1 MLCLLLLSIVYI
13 VLIVSS
19 CACRCSCAHSCCNAC
34 VAVRGEL
41 GGVGYLLAT
50 AKPVWI
56 HAGVHVLWTY
66 SWWLKVLEFLERDN
80 KKSVE

>member
-1 MLCLLLLSIVYI
+1 MLCLHSLSIVYI

-50 AKPVWI
+50 AKPVGSMQVCMFYGHI
-56 HAGVHVLWTY
+56 PGG
-66 SWWLKVLEFLERDN
+66 
-80 KKSVE
+80 